1 MTIGEKIKWM
11 RSDRN
16 MSQNELADALGVSRQ
31 AITKWETDSG
41 VPEIDNIVAIAK
53 LFGTTVDALVTDEAS
68 CYSSFIQYDID
79 GGKDFEIGSVPAKM
93 IDIHGLD
100 SEKIR
105 VEVHSDSIS
114 KLDSDIKFRIE
125 EKKRR
130 LCLEI
135 GRRNDLTDTVC
146 RNDLKISIGLPKK
159 YVGGIELKAET
170 GTLALSGFTTKDMEF
185 DGAAKE
191 IVLDDVRGQVEMNLH
206 SDTRFKVKNLDGR
219 LDVNIWEQSCTV
231 EIPRDVVFKA
241 VNTGRKCELII
252 AENLNRSDSS
262 EDIIGLNGMK
272 GTLSI
277 VAMDPEDI

>member
-41 VPEIDNIVAIAK
+41 VPEIDNLVAIAK

-79 GGKDFEIGSVPAKM
+79 GGKDFEIVTVPAKM

-135 GRRNDLTDTVC
+135 GRRNDLTDTIC
-146 RNDLKISIGLPKK
+146 RNDLKISVGLPRK
-159 YVGGIELKAET
+159 YIGGIELKAET
-170 GTLALSGFTTKDMEF
+170 ETLALHRFTTEDMEF
-185 DGAAKE
+185 DGTAKE
-191 IVLDDVRGQVEMNLH
+191 VVLDDVGGQAEMNLH
-206 SDTRFKVKNLDGR
+206 SDTRLKVKNLDGR
-219 LDVNIWEQSCTV
+219 LDINIWEQSCTV

-241 VNTGRKCELII
+241 VNTGRKCELIV
-252 AENLNRSDSS
+252 AENLSRDDSS

-277 VAMDPEDI
+277 VAMDPEDV

>member
-41 VPEIDNIVAIAK
+41 VPEIDNLVAIAK

-79 GGKDFEIGSVPAKM
+79 GGKDFEIVTVPAKM
-93 IDIHGLD
+93 IDVHGLD

-125 EKKRR
+125 ERKRR

-135 GRRNDLTDTVC
+135 GRRNDLTDTIC
-146 RNDLKISIGLPKK
+146 RNDLKISVGLPRK
-159 YVGGIELKAET
+159 YIGGIELKAET
-170 GTLALSGFTTKDMEF
+170 ETLALHRFTTKDMEF

-191 IVLDDVRGQVEMNLH
+191 VVLDDVGGQAEMNLH
-206 SDTRFKVKNLDGR
+206 SDTRLKVKNLDGR
-219 LDVNIWEQSCTV
+219 LDINIWEQSCTV

-241 VNTGRKCELII
+241 VNTGRKCELIV
-252 AENLNRSDSS
+252 AENLSRDDSS

-277 VAMDPEDI
+277 VAMDPEDV